1 MSEAISDNDQKKK
14 KEKKKKRTGN
24 IKNRKKVDY
33 SPKCIEGYFIL
44 IHSKGLTGT
53 FMYLILC

>member
-1 MSEAISDNDQKKK
+1 MSEAISDKDKK
-14 KEKKKKRTGN
+14 KEKRIGN

-44 IHSKGLTGT
+44 IHSRGLTGT